1 MNPYFF
7 DIANILIT
15 LTKTEGIYNSF
26 DVQNIFDVLSDIIQ
40 YLEGQPLHEQMQ
52 SLLQTVMAD
61 IFNSVNGSLNINL

>member
-40 YLEGQPLHEQMQ
+40 YLEGQPLHEQM
-52 SLLQTVMAD
+52 
-61 IFNSVNGSLNINL
+61 